1 MGKADADAYP
11 ALILTL
17 RTQCAMLGLE
27 RGTLMVKHMSSR
39 EARANFAD
47 LLGAVYYTGEAV
59 VVEKKG
65 KAVAVVINPATYQ
78 ALTEAAARDWVVIE
92 EMQAR
97 NADRDPDAVLAD
109 VTAAVEEVRAE
120 RHERA

>member
-1 MGKADADAYP
+1 M
-11 ALILTL
+11 
-17 RTQCAMLGLE
+17 
-27 RGTLMVKHMSSR
+27 MVKHMSSR

-65 KAVAVVINPATYQ
+65 KPVAVVISPAAYQ
-78 ALTEAAARDWVVIE
+78 ALTETSARDWAVIE
-92 EMQAR
+92 KLQAA

-109 VTAAVEEVRAE
+109 VTAAVEEVRAQ
-120 RHERA
+120 RYGQP

>member
-1 MGKADADAYP
+1 M
-11 ALILTL
+11 
-17 RTQCAMLGLE
+17 
-27 RGTLMVKHMSSR
+27 MVKHMSSR

-65 KAVAVVINPATYQ
+65 KPVAVVISPAAYQ
-78 ALTEAAARDWVVIE
+78 ALQEASARDWAVIE
-92 EMQAR
+92 ELQAA
-97 NADRDPDAVLAD
+97 NTDRDPDEIMAD

-120 RHERA
+120 RYEQP

>member
-1 MGKADADAYP
+1 
-11 ALILTL
+11 
-17 RTQCAMLGLE
+17 
-27 RGTLMVKHMSSR
+27 MVKHMSSR

-65 KAVAVVINPATYQ
+65 KPVAVVISPAAYQ
-78 ALTEAAARDWVVIE
+78 ALTEASARDWAVIE
-92 EMQAR
+92 ELQAA

-109 VTAAVEEVRAE
+109 ATAAVEEVRAE
-120 RHERA
+120 RYGQP

>member
-1 MGKADADAYP
+1 
-11 ALILTL
+11 
-17 RTQCAMLGLE
+17 
-27 RGTLMVKHMSSR
+27 MVKHMSSR

-65 KAVAVVINPATYQ
+65 KPVAVVINPAAYQ
-78 ALTEAAARDWVVIE
+78 ALTEAAARDWAVIE
-92 EMQAR
+92 AMQAR
-97 NADRDPDAVLAD
+97 NADRDPDTVLAD
-109 VTAAVEEVRAE
+109 VTATVEEVRAE